1 MTTSK
6 RTRRAMSPAR
16 ALVGHPVTQAVMESQ
31 LKRVLAELQTDAGL
45 QAYIGGNAK
54 TVIKRVGMLCFVADN
69 CVRARGLPP
78 DNGDVRVLGGL
89 ASTLMD
95 LTRPGEDV
103 ERHRGALRSGV
114 AACQRI
120 LQDTDTWTAGQ
131 AFVIAADY
139 VHRPAAMAQVVQQAQ
154 QTQPV

>member
-1 MTTSK
+1 MTTPK
-6 RTRRAMSPAR
+6 RTRRAMSRAR

-45 QAYIGGNAK
+45 QVYIGGDAK
-54 TVIKRVGMLCFVADN
+54 TIVKRAGMLCFVANN
-69 CVRARGLPP
+69 CAAARGLPP
-78 DNGDVRVLGGL
+78 DNGDVRILAGM

-95 LTRPGEDV
+95 LTRAGENV

-120 LQDTDTWTAGQ
+120 LQDTDVWTAGQ

-154 QTQPV
+154 PA